1 MLAVPDPSTSDPS
14 IPDGAAT
21 SVETSE
27 DPAPPN
33 KRKAMLA
40 ILSAVVV
47 GFIVFGVIFPQLVDW
62 GEVVSVLRNVDP
74 IDLVVIF
81 GLGAIR
87 YFPAGK
93 IYSIVLPGL
102 SFKRGTQ
109 SWVATTGV
117 SSTLPGF
124 DLVLRVAMYRGWGFS
139 IERTMSAMFMSGIVE
154 MSTKLLLATVAV
166 LIWGLVTLDMGALG
180 IAAIAGLVFALIA
193 ALVRAVLH
201 SEDTARR
208 FGQRLQRV
216 AHWVMTKFKRQAPDD
231 LVDRVLGVR
240 LEARDV
246 LGNRWQH
253 AFFFAFV
260 GQAFVFTILLLSIRA
275 VGIDSSVLD
284 WSDIL
289 LAYAITTIVTS
300 IPITPGSVGIAE
312 LVLVG
317 CFTAIAGRE
326 ISNLATAGV
335 LLYRL
340 SVWLLPIIIGWIV
353 TMRWQATS
361 GVQLFGGA
369 KTPAT

>member
-1 MLAVPDPSTSDPS
+1 MSEPTNSERVPPNAD
-14 IPDGAAT
+14 AT
-21 SVETSE
+21 GDDVE
-27 DPAPPN
+27 PAPPN
-33 KRKAMLA
+33 KRKAIFA
-40 ILSAVVV
+40 ILTAVVV

-62 GEVVSVLRNVDP
+62 GDVAEVLRNVDP

-154 MSTKLLLATVAV
+154 MSTKLLLATMAV
-166 LIWGLVTLDMGALG
+166 LIWGLVTLDLGALG
-180 IAAIAGLVFALIA
+180 IAAVATLVLVVLA
-193 ALVRAVLH
+193 ALVRAVLR

-208 FGQRLQRV
+208 FGEQIER
-216 AHWVMTKFKRQAPDD
+216 ATHWGMSKLKRQAPDD
-231 LVDRVLGVR
+231 LVDRVLDVR

-246 LGNRWQH
+246 LGNRWQQ
-253 AFFFAFV
+253 AFLFAFI

-275 VGIDSSVLD
+275 VGIDSSVLG

-289 LAYAITTIVTS
+289 LGYAITTIVTS

-326 ISNLATAGV
+326 VGPLATAGV

-361 GVQLFGGA
+361 GLKLFGGGKA
-369 KTPAT
+369 SAQ